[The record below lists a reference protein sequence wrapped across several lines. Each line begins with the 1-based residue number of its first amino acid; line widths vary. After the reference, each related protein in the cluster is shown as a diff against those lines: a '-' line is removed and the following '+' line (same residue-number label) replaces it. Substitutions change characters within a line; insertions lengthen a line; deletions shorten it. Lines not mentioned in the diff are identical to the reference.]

1 MTSQEEF
8 FEIDETENLIDNLEM
23 VAHFLD
29 TSIAYKWKW
38 VIIALHQALY
48 GSLIAS
54 LQGTDARQ
62 TVVDRKKD
70 TGKAVMLHVNRIPID
85 VIASSFG
92 KDEVKILDWITNP
105 YLISLD
111 EALRRVKLKEY
122 LPLFDNAKPL
132 KTTSEEDHAIERLTK
147 EFRNQFE
154 HFTPKAW
161 LVYTSILPPIVSNVL
176 RVIRFLEF
184 ESNCTHMSLEQEQR
198 IKAALAKIEHLL
210 GS

>member
-1 MTSQEEF
+1 MTSKEEF

-29 TSIAYKWKW
+29 TSITYKWKW

-48 GSLIAS
+48 SSLIIS

-62 TVVDRKKD
+62 TVIDREKD

-92 KDEVKILDWITNP
+92 KDEAKILDWITNP
-105 YLISLD
+105 YLISLE
-111 EALRRVKLKEY
+111 EALRRIKLKKY
-122 LPLFDNAKPL
+122 LPLSDNAKPL
-132 KTTSEEDHAIERLTK
+132 KTTPEEDYAIKKITK

-161 LVYTSILPPIVSNVL
+161 LVDTSILPPIVNNVVQ
-176 RVIRFLEF
+176 VIRFLEF
-184 ESNCTHMSLEQEQR
+184 ESNCAHMSLEQEQR
-198 IKAALAKIEHLL
+198 IKSVLAKIEYVL
-210 GS
+210 SS